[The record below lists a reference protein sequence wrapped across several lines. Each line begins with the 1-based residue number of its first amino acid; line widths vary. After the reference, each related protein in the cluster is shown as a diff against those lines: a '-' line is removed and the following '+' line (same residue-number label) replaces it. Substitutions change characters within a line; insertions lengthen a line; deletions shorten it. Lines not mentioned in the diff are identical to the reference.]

1 MRKMEPDMDPS
12 IEASL
17 TDHQHRILNHIR
29 ACDASGQRI
38 TEYCAE
44 HGIKVRAMYD
54 GRKSMVNKGIL
65 PRTHPRRFQRVSV
78 ARPSVTAAPPT
89 DWRIQLPNG
98 TSVAFSGDVDSK
110 ALKQVLNTVAEL
122 S

>member
-1 MRKMEPDMDPS
+1 MNPS
-12 IEASL
+12 IESSL
-17 TDHQHRILNHIR
+17 TDHQRRILNHIR
-29 ACDASGQRI
+29 ACDASGKRI
-38 TEYCAE
+38 TEYCSE
-44 HGIKVRAMYD
+44 QGISVRSMYD

-78 ARPSVTAAPPT
+78 AKPTIPAAMST

-98 TSVAFSGDVDSK
+98 ASVTFSGAVDTGV
-110 ALKQVLNTVAEL
+110 LQQVLNTVAEL

>member
-1 MRKMEPDMDPS
+1 MNPS

-17 TDHQHRILNHIR
+17 TDHQHRILHHIR

-38 TEYCAE
+38 SEYCAE

-54 GRKSMVNKGIL
+54 GRKIMANKGIL
-65 PRTHPRRFQRVSV
+65 PRTRPRRFQRVK
-78 ARPSVTAAPPT
+78 VTKRGLPAVT

-98 TSVAFSGDVDSK
+98 TSVTFSGDVDSK
-110 ALKQVLNTVAEL
+110 VLNQVLNTVAEL